1 MTTTYKKLS
10 GLIAQFTL
18 AILFCTSIL
27 SSCTSNYYLASSPEE
42 TAIYSE
48 ENLNTA
54 PLIIPANKTFIYWG
68 SRSRP
73 KTKYGMM
80 QGYSIYSVS
89 WTKLAKL
96 QKNQIEDLTFK
107 DGNGY
112 TYSQIANSLY
122 GGGKKTSTSKSSGGP
137 VQVKGYTR
145 KDGTY
150 VKPHTRSAPRRH

>member
-1 MTTTYKKLS
+1 
-10 GLIAQFTL
+10 
-18 AILFCTSIL
+18 
-27 SSCTSNYYLASSPEE
+27 
-42 TAIYSE
+42 
-48 ENLNTA
+48 
-54 PLIIPANKTFIYWG
+54 
-68 SRSRP
+68 
-73 KTKYGMM
+73 MM